1 MSTDDTGS
9 GAGPMDEE
17 TSPCNE
23 IESSVNDAN
32 NDSSP
37 SSMDWVKVDDDNDD
51 TAGMEKSGETA
62 AAANTAAEETSG
74 LSPFSSLKAMCNKF
88 ADESS
93 AEKITATTSTTHKKI
108 KHNFDEY
115 SFGSSSSDEDDDQ
128 EEANIS
134 LVDTSF
140 DMQILQT
147 SIEKSADALDL
158 VRDKNVIMVVGKTGV
173 GKSTLIQ
180 GIAGKQIHTL
190 SHTSSFSGETATKT
204 VYGAQDAL
212 EDFEIGHGKVSKTK
226 SLSAYLREDVL
237 SGKDYVYLD
246 SPGLEDTRGVEM
258 DIATSA
264 LLSQVAKRCKSLRF
278 LILIHCASLIE
289 DRGNAFRTIINF
301 SKRFVP
307 DFEESKYSFMFLFTH
322 TDEIVGMSSS
332 SSDTES
338 KKRIQGEIVHIAEAV
353 KDEDLSKVLSFV
365 GKSLKKNYPFAN
377 ILHPLDTDYEQ
388 LASAVEEKLQ
398 PLENLDSASIC
409 NLTFPSMMKLEV
421 AVQNLLQR
429 LQVIISS
436 SPDDITPIK
445 DIQKTFHY
453 LNEYIGIPVV
463 CKAAQEC
470 EAIVYD
476 HQVALKRL
484 IESECERWTSS
495 SSDFAEGNATA
506 LKDALR
512 RLELFDSTFSS
523 ENWVQTK
530 TDALQ
535 ALQEDIMKR
544 ATSFRSF
551 DREIQKLQVWTH
563 AFGDC
568 SEYYTDLCKRIMT
581 LFEDTM
587 NDVSQT
593 ELSSIQEMQEKD
605 LALFVD
611 RYLILYTMGDFSKL
625 THIPDFEDA
634 SVRREKILNDTMV
647 VFSSWAKKASDMAE
661 SNVVNFEDD
670 LGDIVSYVR
679 FLEMLKFVAE
689 KHDIGAN
696 SLDKLI
702 NSSLR
707 SLEDDVMSLFKSCCE
722 DVKDSDFDPRSAIR
736 LKLRWMQDTCDRF
749 SSLQSNCGSEL
760 FSLYFAVVNK
770 IKSSLLSTSGE
781 LETMSKFTQELGLRN
796 GENLGKDVAN
806 FLEWQ
811 WFDAF
816 LPEGEAFVANCC
828 IAIERSIQQRIDT
841 KSIELEECA
850 NCMGTGNSA
859 ESIASLGLLLPELKE
874 IDCYLAILNKEGE
887 HTTSTPEIREHTT
900 SPTPN
905 NTRSADNDDVICDT
919 RSCSACGIR
928 LPKTKFSKTQWFKG
942 KKARCKTCVDSKNST
957 SHATVEDVE
966 MEDAVNPSALIEV
979 SQLAPK
985 CVKYLQDYTSKLSVE
1000 SSRRVAE
1007 WTDKVESR
1015 HVGSLFAI
1023 AQDLECI
1030 FVDAKALNTIYA
1042 IQSIVEESEMI
1053 TTRIVTACK
1062 LLSDLV
1068 DSEMS
1073 QFGGDFLLK
1082 ATILNLVAVCNSL
1095 PHIGQKVPVYS
1106 DVLVRVRALVACEA
1120 QRLEIEI
1127 EAISEWDKID
1137 KQIELFK
1144 EALVLD
1150 EFVSGEATA
1159 RTRVLNR
1166 LREKKEGQV
1175 DEHLQSMIAANNFKG
1190 IAEFLS
1196 PLAGSKDQIKKQR
1209 FEHYLDDITFNLD
1222 LTIKDVK
1229 RCMNQDTSP
1238 NRVKS
1243 LPSDEETIRV
1253 ISQKMIILATAKDNL
1268 HRLIQSRIDLS
1279 SEVRK
1284 LETMISNGLSP
1295 LLKQFLEYIEK
1306 KDYVRAAASDS
1317 QVSVVTQHLG
1327 QYITTTMLKR
1337 KKAFCAQYEREL
1349 NGVLDFVDDF
1359 FRSSFKSTNDLL
1371 RALTSLREAKES
1383 NDTSLERLAS
1393 LYDEARQLLLD
1404 KVRDHIADVR
1414 EIVTAA
1420 ECFDEV
1426 IPMLHMLH
1434 REMNGPFKSHLTNDI
1449 VSECNNLL
1457 ERLRQEK
1464 KEHDRLLDFGES
1476 DVKEKLEIWRKKLDK
1491 LQSPGVWRRFWYD
1504 DKTSYNKLKGDLNR
1518 RCKERLNQA
1527 YDALRSRDLH
1537 LVQDCIS
1544 FLVLVQNELHAH
1556 VENGAR
1562 LKQLQER
1569 CIKAFIDLCQQ
1580 VGKALK
1586 KKDITKFEEKFMDY
1600 RGFLLNIRCISTSK
1614 ECQNEFA
1621 LVNQMLYES
1630 FVHHT
1635 DAFHA
1640 LVKAETLDFSN
1651 IRSKV
1656 LQLRKMGAFM
1666 ADRVTLLNEEMK
1678 YSMKDTGLDDKWLDR
1693 IRDLCS
1699 KHFSDGRDLG
1709 KLKCCVD
1716 LGVAP
1721 SATQKEINSAFR
1733 GKAKLYHPDKGGTA
1747 EMFRKITEAKDELLK
1762 SKRFKSSCRPQ
1773 AFDEV
1778 LNGIGEHLRALS
1790 RQFMREQR
1798 YDMAESLIFQLPA
1811 LKELDNLVEPKLKSE
1826 EVQTSVHEIIKGH
1839 VEKMRVEVDTAW
1851 SERRYKDLNN
1861 SITDLKAME
1870 SCFKSYPE
1878 IFPTS
1883 WNNGIVATIEAEI
1896 LELGKKAK
1904 ACLSSHAVAK
1914 KNEGDFKR
1922 YFLQMSSVLVELPSF
1937 KIFTR
1942 HEMSNIL
1949 DSCLDKSWGYSFLF
1963 EFGLSMQKGDDST
1976 SDDEKRIAQMTVA
1989 EFDHFK
1995 EVLTMCWNQ
2004 ETSQKPVEDVVMDI
2018 TGANRLSSKSSEK
2031 MNIDRDELIDS
2042 FKLYDTQYKS
2052 LLGEYIKPG
2061 ADLSDLVKKVKVLAK
2076 KLQPISCDKMWT
2088 IEEKKHIP
2096 SLLAGVF
2103 SLFTILKSGASFNRI
2118 EEAGGS
2124 STFGEQLLMKP
2135 HNIQVLTLL
2144 YMFGCGKGQQSS
2156 LESQLMQIRT
2166 GEGKSMILGAAAAML
2181 ALLGFRVRT
2190 VCYSE
2195 YLSSRDFRLFEEVFQ
2210 KIGVLDLVKYS
2221 KITTFAEDSTAAKGN
2236 IRDLTESL
2244 LRGDLSAEFGS
2255 VVGDATTVKSPQR
2268 RLRSHSP
2275 AKQTKKQKTSSS
2287 LISRAKASI
2296 NGMLGYALDALKPSA
2311 IEEILLVD
2319 EVDVFFGAEFYGKT
2333 YNQVIEFK
2341 EPEVTTILK
2350 RIWDAHS
2357 KGGHRLRLNDVKA
2370 MSHYKRLLAK
2380 MASFDYLLDNEIN
2393 LMLNQVK
2400 RVDDVPYFLDEN
2412 DRIGYKVMDSISYNV
2427 TFGYATI
2434 FAYLKEADNLKNK
2447 EAALSRAL
2455 VMPIS
2460 CGQFSYANIS
2470 PTRIMGVSGTLAAI
2484 GEYEKDVLSGY
2495 GLNKY
2500 IFVPSV
2506 YGESNFHFD
2515 KAGDGIYFESS
2526 KSNFYHKISAEIKAA
2541 TKAKRAVIVFFR
2553 DRTTLNEFVGTATY
2567 RQLGRHKSLLTE
2579 DMRPREKD
2587 FIINKAATAGQIT
2600 LSTAVFGRG
2609 TDFFCKD
2616 DSVEKNGGVHIIQV
2630 RSFEVAIF

>member
-9 GAGPMDEE
+9 GAGPMDEDP
-17 TSPCNE
+17 SPCNQ
-23 IESSVNDAN
+23 IESSVNDAS

-37 SSMDWVKVDDDNDD
+37 SSMDWVKVDDVDD
-51 TAGMEKSGETA
+51 TAGMEKSGEAVAAAISA
-62 AAANTAAEETSG
+62 AAAAAE
-74 LSPFSSLKAMCNKF
+74 
-88 ADESS
+88 D
-93 AEKITATTSTTHKKI
+93 
-108 KHNFDEY
+108 NFDEY
-115 SFGSSSSDEDDDQ
+115 SFGSSSDEDDDQ
-128 EEANIS
+128 EDSGLAKMADVS
-134 LVDTSF
+134 LDTAF

-212 EDFEIGHGKVSKTK
+212 EEFEIGHGKVSKTK
-226 SLSAYLREDVL
+226 SLSAYLREDVF

-264 LLSQVAKRCKSLRF
+264 LLSQVAKRCNSLRF
-278 LILIHCASLIE
+278 VILIHCASLLE
-289 DRGNAFRTIINF
+289 DRGNAFRTIIKF
-301 SKRFVP
+301 AKRFVQ
-307 DFEESKYSFMFLFTH
+307 DFAESKYSFMFLFTH
-322 TDEIVGMSSS
+322 TDEIGMSRS
-332 SSDTES
+332 SSDTNS
-338 KKRIQGEIVHIAEAV
+338 KKRLQGEIVHIAEAAT
-353 KDEDLSKVLSFV
+353 DEELSTVLTFV
-365 GKSLKKNYPFAN
+365 AKSLKKDYPFAN

-388 LASAVEEKLQ
+388 LAAVIEKKLH
-398 PLENLDSASIC
+398 PLMNLDSASIC
-409 NLTFPSMMKLEV
+409 NLTLASKMKLEV

-436 SPDDITPIK
+436 CPDDITPIK

-453 LNEYIGIPVV
+453 LNEYIGVPSI
-463 CKAAQEC
+463 C
-470 EAIVYD
+470 EAARKCETIIDDY
-476 HQVALKRL
+476 QVALRRS
-484 IESECERWTSS
+484 IESEYERWKSS
-495 SSDFAEGNATA
+495 SSDFTEGNATA
-506 LKDALR
+506 LKDALI
-512 RLELFDSTFSS
+512 RLELFDSTFSTKH
-523 ENWVQTK
+523 WVQTK
-530 TDALQ
+530 TDALK
-535 ALQEDIMKR
+535 ALQEDIMTR
-544 ATSFRSF
+544 ARSFRSF
-551 DREIQKLQVWTH
+551 DRQFQKLQVWTR
-563 AFGDC
+563 AFEDC
-568 SEYYTDLCKRIMT
+568 SEYYTDLCKRIMM
-581 LFEDTM
+581 LLEDTM
-587 NDVSQT
+587 HVVSQA
-593 ELSSIQEMQEKD
+593 ELSYVQELQEED
-605 LALFVD
+605 LTRFVD
-611 RYLILYTMGDFSKL
+611 SYLILYTMAEFSTQ
-625 THIPDFEDA
+625 THIPDFEDV
-634 SVRREKILNDTMV
+634 SVRIEKVLKDTMV
-647 VFSSWAKKASDMAE
+647 AFSSWAKKASDMAE
-661 SNVVNFEDD
+661 SKIVNFEDD

-679 FLEMLKFVAE
+679 FLDMLKFVTE
-689 KHDIGAN
+689 KHGIGVN
-696 SLDKLI
+696 SLDKML
-702 NSSLR
+702 NSSLKGIE
-707 SLEDDVMSLFKSCCE
+707 SDAMSMIKSCCE
-722 DVKDSDFDPRSAIR
+722 DIKDSDFNPKGEIR
-736 LKLRWMQDTCDRF
+736 QKLRWMQDTCERF
-749 SSLQSNCGSEL
+749 SNVQSNCSSEMYTL
-760 FSLYFAVVNK
+760 FFAVVNK
-770 IKSSLLSTSGE
+770 IKSSLLSTAGE
-781 LETMSKFTQELGLRN
+781 LETMSKFTQEHGVSN
-796 GENLGKDVAN
+796 GESLGKEVAN
-806 FLEWQ
+806 FMEWR
-811 WFDAF
+811 WFDAL
-816 LPEGEAFVANCC
+816 LPEGEPFVTNCC
-828 IAIERSIQQRIDT
+828 IAIERSIQERIDT
-841 KSIELEECA
+841 KSNELAQCA
-850 NCMGTGNSA
+850 NCLGTGTSA

-874 IDCYLAILNKEGE
+874 IDSYLAILNKEGE
-887 HTTSTPEIREHTT
+887 HTTSTPVIRVHTT

-905 NTRSADNDDVICDT
+905 NTRSADNDDVVCDT

-942 KKARCKTCVDSKNST
+942 TKARCKTCVDSKNST
-957 SHATVEDVE
+957 SRATVEDVE
-966 MEDAVNPSALIEV
+966 MGDADGLSALNEG
-979 SQLAPK
+979 SLLAPK
-985 CVKYLQDYTSKLSVE
+985 CVQYLHDYTLKLSVE
-1000 SSRRVAE
+1000 SSCHVDE
-1007 WTDKVESR
+1007 WTTKVERR
-1015 HVGSLFAI
+1015 HVDSLFAI
-1023 AQDLECI
+1023 AQHLEYI
-1030 FVDAKALNTIYA
+1030 FVDATALNKIH
-1042 IQSIVEESEMI
+1042 SIETVCEESGRI
-1053 TTRIVTACK
+1053 ITRIATACK
-1062 LLSDLV
+1062 HLSDLV
-1068 DSEMS
+1068 DSELS
-1073 QFGGDFLLK
+1073 RFGGDFSLK
-1082 ATILNLVAVCNSL
+1082 ATILDLIAICNSL
-1095 PHIGQKVPVYS
+1095 PNIGQKVPVSS
-1106 DVLVRVRALVACEA
+1106 DIMIKVRDLVACEA
-1120 QRLEIEI
+1120 RRLESEI
-1127 EAISEWDKID
+1127 EATSDWDKID
-1137 KQIELFK
+1137 KQIELFQK
-1144 EALVLD
+1144 AVVLD
-1150 EFVSGEATA
+1150 NFVSGEATA
-1159 RTRVLNR
+1159 RLGTLNR

-1175 DEHLQSMIAANNFKG
+1175 DEHLQSMITANNFKD
-1190 IAEFLS
+1190 IADFLS

-1209 FEHYLDDITFNLD
+1209 FQHFVDEIKFNLD
-1222 LTIKDVK
+1222 LTISDVK
-1229 RCMNQDTSP
+1229 RCMSQDTSSS
-1238 NRVKS
+1238 RVKS
-1243 LPSDEETIRV
+1243 LPRDEDTIRM
-1253 ISQKMIILATAKDNL
+1253 ISEKMIILATAKDNL
-1268 HRLIQSRIDLS
+1268 HRLIQSKIDLA
-1279 SEVRK
+1279 SEFGK
-1284 LETMISNGLSP
+1284 LRTMISNGLEP
-1295 LLKQFLEYIEK
+1295 LLRQFLEYIDK
-1306 KDYVRAAASDS
+1306 KDFVRATDSDAHMS
-1317 QVSVVTQHLG
+1317 IVVQHLRK
-1327 QYITTTMLKR
+1327 YIKPSLV
-1337 KKAFCAQYEREL
+1337 KKVKAANEKYVREL
-1349 NGVLDFVDDF
+1349 NAVLGYVDEFV
-1359 FRSSFKSTNDLL
+1359 RSSFKSTNLL
-1371 RALTSLREAKES
+1371 KSLTSLREAKER

-1393 LYDEARQLLLD
+1393 LYDNTRQLLMDAL
-1404 KVRDHIADVR
+1404 RDLIANVR
-1414 EIVTAA
+1414 ETVTAT

-1426 IPMLHMLH
+1426 IPMLHMLQ
-1434 REMNGPFKSHLTNDI
+1434 REMSGPFKSHLTNDI

-1491 LQSPGVWRRFWYD
+1491 LKSPGLLRRLFWFD

-1518 RCKERLNQA
+1518 RCEERLKQA

-1537 LVQDCIS
+1537 MVQDCIS
-1544 FLVLVQNELHAH
+1544 FLVLVKNELHAH

-1562 LKQLQER
+1562 LKQLQEQ
-1569 CIKAFIDLCQQ
+1569 CINAFIALCQQ
-1580 VGKALK
+1580 VGRPLK
-1586 KKDITKFEEKFMDY
+1586 KKDITKFEEKFVDY

-1614 ECQNEFA
+1614 ECKKEFN
-1621 LVNQMLYES
+1621 LVNQMLHES
-1630 FVHHT
+1630 FVYHI
-1635 DAFHA
+1635 DEFHDLA
-1640 LVKAETLDFSN
+1640 KAETLDFSD
-1651 IRSKV
+1651 IGSKV
-1656 LQLRKMGAFM
+1656 SKLRKMGEFM
-1666 ADRVTLLNEEMK
+1666 ADRLTLLNEEIK
-1678 YSMKDTGLDDKWLDR
+1678 YSMSDKDLDDKWLNR
-1693 IRDLCS
+1693 ISDLCS

-1733 GKAKLYHPDKGGTA
+1733 EKAKLYHPDKGGTA
-1747 EMFRKITEAKDELLK
+1747 EMFRKIKEAQSELLK
-1762 SKRFKSSCRPQ
+1762 SKRFKSSGRPQ

-1778 LNGIGEHLRALS
+1778 LSKLGEHLRALS
-1790 RQFMREQR
+1790 RRFMQEQR
-1798 YDMAESLIFQLPA
+1798 YDMAESLLFQLPA
-1811 LKELDNLVEPKLKSE
+1811 LKKLDNLVQPKLKSK
-1826 EVQTSVHEIIKGH
+1826 EVQASVQDIIKGH
-1839 VEKMRVEVDTAW
+1839 VDKMRVEVDTAW
-1851 SERRYKDLNN
+1851 SERRYKDLND

-1870 SCFKSYPE
+1870 SRFKSYPE
-1878 IFPTS
+1878 IFSAS

-1896 LELGKKAK
+1896 LKLGKQAK

-1922 YFLQMSSVLVELPSF
+1922 YFLQMGSVLVELPSF
-1937 KIFTR
+1937 KAFTR

-1949 DSCLDKSWGYSFLF
+1949 DSCLDKSWGHSFLF

-1976 SDDEKRIAQMTVA
+1976 NDDEKRIAQMTVA

-2031 MNIDRDELIDS
+2031 MNIDRDELIES

-2076 KLQPISCDKMWT
+2076 KLQPISCNKKWST
-2088 IEEKKHIP
+2088 EEKKHIP
-2096 SLLAGVF
+2096 VLLAGVF

-2221 KITTFAEDSTAAKGN
+2221 KITTFAEDSTAAKGD
-2236 IRDLTESL
+2236 IRDLTEAL
-2244 LRGDLSAEFGS
+2244 LRGNLSSAECGS
-2255 VVGDATTVKSPQR
+2255 AVINAPVPTTKSPQR
-2268 RLRSHSP
+2268 RLRSQSHSP
-2275 AKQTKKQKTSSS
+2275 EKQKKKQKTSSS
-2287 LISRAKASI
+2287 SVIHAEASVDGI
-2296 NGMLGYALDALKPSA
+2296 GGHTLDALKPSA

-2380 MASFDYLLDNEIN
+2380 MASFGYLLDNEIN

-2434 FAYLKEADNLKNK
+2434 FAYLKEADKLKNK

-2470 PTRIMGVSGTLAAI
+2470 PSRIMGVSGTLAAI

-2526 KSNFYHKISAEIKAA
+2526 QSNFYHKISAEIKAA

-2553 DRTTLNEFVGTATY
+2553 DRTKLNEFVGTPTY

-2579 DMRPREKD
+2579 DMRPHEKD

-2630 RSFEVAIF
+2630 RCSSEVAIF